1 MAEQE
6 GFTGSL
12 HKLGAPRTTSHYT
25 GSFHALLFLFVSLAV
40 LSIIE

>member
-1 MAEQE
+1 MAEEE

-12 HKLGAPRTTSHYT
+12 HKVGAPRMTSHYT